1 VAATPVRVNAT
12 GPHIRVGRGRTSR
25 PRTRFQ
31 LQPAGCRAADTV
43 IGAARA
49 LP

>member
-1 VAATPVRVNAT
+1 MTQAPTFALGGDGR
-12 GPHIRVGRGRTSR
+12 HGRG
-25 PRTRFQ
+25 PVPNFNQ
-31 LQPAGCRAADTV
+31 LGCGAADTV